1 MDIKRTHKKK
11 IIAIIILS
19 IVCLGLYFL
28 QKSPEKVVKRII
40 EEEAILPAA
49 FYYQQTQGV
58 KNFCQENDFELQ
70 RYPEVYKKHFSEQ
83 YAEIS
88 EIYQKKY
95 GIDLATIIKEYERQ
109 QGEKIKQVMEKE
121 FSRIRAF
128 LLHHMVRVNITDE
141 ETGSD
146 SEWKPEYDNILS
158 YKEICQELDNS
169 KGDEKFFSIFENE
182 INTFIE
188 LQKED

>member
-11 IIAIIILS
+11 VIAIIILS

-109 QGEKIKQVMEKE
+109 QGEKIKRVMEQE

-141 ETGSD
+141 ESSSD
-146 SEWKPEYDNILS
+146 SEWKPEYDSILS